1 MLIKVSMD
9 VGLLWLLGILW
20 FQNISG
26 ITLLE
31 VFKSKSFSFRSRKR
45 HLLKYK
51 QKNSSMYRY
60 L

>member
-26 ITLLE
+26 IRLRQ
-31 VFKSKSFSFRSRKR
+31 VFKS
-45 HLLKYK
+45 
-51 QKNSSMYRY
+51 
-60 L
+60 